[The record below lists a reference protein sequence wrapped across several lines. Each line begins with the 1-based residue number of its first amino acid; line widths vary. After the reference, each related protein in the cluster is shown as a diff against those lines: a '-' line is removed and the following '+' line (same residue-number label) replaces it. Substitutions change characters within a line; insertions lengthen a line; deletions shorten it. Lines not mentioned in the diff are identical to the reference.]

1 MNKNVL
7 YYLWLAGAFSYGSV
21 KLGLILEK
29 EPDACAFYHQFRCS
43 TREFPFLKRS
53 DLESLQKHTPSEYEE
68 QVLECQRNDIHIL
81 CYTDEVYPERLRQ
94 IDSPPPVLYYRG
106 DPAVLAERCI
116 AMVGTR
122 HSSEYGKQTTYR
134 IAQKLAA
141 YGIVIVSGCAGGI
154 DTFAHIGA
162 LEEGKTVAVL
172 GTPLNRNYPAFNA
185 ELKRQILE
193 KGGLIISEYPIG
205 APIHRGFFP
214 IRNRLISAL
223 SDAVLVMEAPQ
234 RSGALIT
241 ASCAVEQGTDV
252 FCLPP
257 ADIGNKR
264 YDGVKGYLRDG
275 ARPLLDASD
284 VLEFY
289 RFSRPPLLSNLPE
302 WESLDEKEEQI
313 QEQKERQ
320 KEPTR
325 LSDEAK
331 KVFLV
336 LSDRPRE
343 AEEIMQLVSV
353 PPNGIFS
360 ALTELELAGL
370 IFKRGSGY
378 YKKCIW

>member
-1 MNKNVL
+1 MN
-7 YYLWLAGAFSYGSV
+7 
-21 KLGLILEK
+21 
-29 EPDACAFYHQFRCS
+29 
-43 TREFPFLKRS
+43 
-53 DLESLQKHTPSEYEE
+53 
-68 QVLECQRNDIHIL
+68 
-81 CYTDEVYPERLRQ
+81 
-94 IDSPPPVLYYRG
+94 
-106 DPAVLAERCI
+106 
-116 AMVGTR
+116 
-122 HSSEYGKQTTYR
+122 
-134 IAQKLAA
+134 
-141 YGIVIVSGCAGGI
+141 
-154 DTFAHIGA
+154 
-162 LEEGKTVAVL
+162 
-172 GTPLNRNYPAFNA
+172 
-185 ELKRQILE
+185 
-193 KGGLIISEYPIG
+193 
-205 APIHRGFFP
+205 
-214 IRNRLISAL
+214 
-223 SDAVLVMEAPQ
+223 
-234 RSGALIT
+234 
-241 ASCAVEQGTDV
+241 
-252 FCLPP
+252 
-257 ADIGNKR
+257 IGNKR